1 MRVMWERLVAHISV
15 VKDEFALEFANTF
28 VAVLLWDLW
37 AEG

>member
-15 VKDEFALEFANTF
+15 VKEGFALDIANTF
-28 VAVLLWDLW
+28 VGVLLWDLR